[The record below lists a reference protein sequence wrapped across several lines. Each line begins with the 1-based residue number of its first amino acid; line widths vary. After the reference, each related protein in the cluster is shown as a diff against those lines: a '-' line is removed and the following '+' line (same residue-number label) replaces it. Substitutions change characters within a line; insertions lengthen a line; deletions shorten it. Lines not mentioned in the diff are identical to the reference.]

1 MFIDQSGRLVNY
13 SQLRTSSIYNDIC
26 EMAKYLTTINLDNV
40 TENERKTFFISNYYN
55 YRRKS
60 NLFLFFSLLSKMFI
74 MY

>member
-40 TENERKTFFISNYYN
+40 TENERKTFFISNYSN
-55 YRRKS
+55 YQRK
-60 NLFLFFSLLSKMFI
+60 
-74 MY
+74 